1 MMNINEHAYSVVKG
15 FKKSLTKEQ
24 KQMLTD
30 ENFEEL
36 QILVEAA
43 LGSTAEIVLHSS
55 AKSLEKLAKQLRKQ
69 AKSIEQL
76 EQ

>member
-1 MMNINEHAYSVVKG
+1 MKIDKHAYKVVEG
-15 FKKSLTKEQ
+15 FKKSLS
-24 KQMLTD
+24 KQQRKALCK

-43 LGSTAEIVLHSS
+43 LGSTAELALHDS
-55 AKSLEKLAKQLRKQ
+55 AKSVEKLAKKIRKQ
-69 AKSIEQL
+69 AKSIETL